1 MRRRDEF
8 DANEIII
15 IIVVNIDIISN
26 SNLNNIKIIL
36 FRHQHILNTLI
47 IIIIESKLIIRFSTS
62 KVDIFIKLFRTF
74 VNINDFDGINIY

>member
-15 IIVVNIDIISN
+15 VIVVNIDIISN

-47 IIIIESKLIIRFSTS
+47 MIIIESKLIIRFSTS

-74 VNINDFDGINIY
+74 VNINNFDGVNIY